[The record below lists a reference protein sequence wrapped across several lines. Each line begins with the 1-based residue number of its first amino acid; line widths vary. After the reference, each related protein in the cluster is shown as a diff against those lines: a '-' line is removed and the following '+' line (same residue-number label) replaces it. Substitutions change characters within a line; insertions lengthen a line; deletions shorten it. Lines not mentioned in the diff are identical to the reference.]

1 VARKHSIS
9 NKLDVVGLPK
19 PTARSRI
26 TNGADLL
33 TDIDHRTHWYRRFR
47 DLCALHLSDLGGE
60 DMVSESE
67 KALVRRCAALNC
79 ELERMEADFA
89 ANGQAD
95 LPSLEAFQRC
105 SNTLRR
111 LLQALGL
118 QRRAKDITPSVAEYV
133 RSITDEEVGA

>member
-1 VARKHSIS
+1 
-9 NKLDVVGLPK
+9 
-19 PTARSRI
+19 
-26 TNGADLL
+26 
-33 TDIDHRTHWYRRFR
+33 
-47 DLCALHLSDLGGE
+47 LCALHISDLGGE

-95 LPSLEAFQRC
+95 LRSLEAFQRC

-118 QRRAKDITPSVAEYV
+118 QRRPRDIGPTLGELLRQDHDRQRLAAKEGTL
-133 RSITDEEVGA
+133 